1 VKFLNEQPIESEAN
15 AMTRLIQIKKG
26 DVRRVAMVE
35 EPRVRLIEGCNSV
48 HELASMAI
56 VAKTKLSDVI
66 AKRATGEVLDYDP
79 IYGGRSEWRLL
90 PPVDHPSEPARCLIS
105 GTGLTHLGS
114 ASDRQAMHA
123 VKEEDLTDSM
133 KMYRWGLEGGRPA
146 PGVVGTPPEW
156 FYKGNGTMLRAH
168 GEPLDIPSF
177 AGDGGEEAEIAGIYL
192 IGPDGRPYQIGMAL
206 GNEFSDHK
214 FEKTNYLNLA
224 GSKLRNCALGPEL
237 VLDPDFQSISLEVA
251 IQRDAK
257 VLWSKT
263 FQTGEN
269 AMCHSLQNMEHH
281 HFKYEAHRRPGD
293 VHIHFFGTAA
303 LSFSDGIQLQGGDV
317 IQIASPSF
325 GRALRN
331 PVRIAESKQNF
342 IEVISLG

>member
-1 VKFLNEQPIESEAN
+1 
-15 AMTRLIQIKKG
+15 MTRLIQIKNG
-26 DVRRVAMVE
+26 DVRRVALVE
-35 EPRVRLIEGCNSV
+35 EPHVRLIGGCNSV
-48 HELASMAI
+48 HELGSMAI
-56 VAKTKLSDVI
+56 VTKTKLSDVI
-66 AKRATGEVLDYDP
+66 AKKATGEVLDYDP
-79 IYGGRSEWRLL
+79 IYSGRSEWRLL

-123 VKEEDLTDSM
+123 IKEEDLTDSM

-146 PGVVGTPPEW
+146 PGAVGTPPEW

-168 GEPLDIPSF
+168 GEPLDVPSY

-192 IGPDGRPYQIGMAL
+192 VGPDGQPYRIGMAL

-237 VLDPDFQSISLEVA
+237 ALEPEFQSLPLEVT
-251 IQRDAK
+251 IQRGGK
-257 VLWSKT
+257 NLWSKT
-263 FQTGEN
+263 IQTGED
-269 AMCHSLQNMEHH
+269 AMCHNLQNMEHH
-281 HFKYEAHRRPGD
+281 HFKYEVHRRPGD
-293 VHIHFFGTAA
+293 VHVHYYGTAA
-303 LSFSDGIQLQGGDV
+303 LSFGDGIQLRQGDV
-317 IQIASPSF
+317 MQIGSASF

-342 IEVISLG
+342 VEVISLG

>member
-1 VKFLNEQPIESEAN
+1 MA
-15 AMTRLIQIKKG
+15 RLIQIKKW
-26 DVRRVAMVE
+26 DVRRVALVE
-35 EPRVRLIEGCNSV
+35 EPGARLIEDCNSV
-48 HELASMAI
+48 HELATIAI
-56 VAKTKLSDVI
+56 AATKKLSEVI
-66 AKRATGEVLDYDP
+66 AKRATGEILDYDA
-79 IYGGRSEWRLL
+79 IYGGRSEWRIL
-90 PPVDHPSEPARCLIS
+90 PPIDHPAEPARCLIS

-133 KMYRWGLEGGRPA
+133 KMYRWGIEGGRPA

-156 FYKGNGTMLRAH
+156 FYKGNGAMLRAH
-168 GEPLDIPSF
+168 GEPLDVP
-177 AGDGGEEAEIAGIYL
+177 AYAQDGGEEAEIAGIYL
-192 IGPDGRPYQIGMAL
+192 IGADGQPYRIGMAL

-237 VLDPDFQSISLEVA
+237 VLDPEFRSLPLEVT
-251 IQRDAK
+251 IQRGAK

-263 FQTGEN
+263 LLTGED
-269 AMCHSLQNMEHH
+269 AMCHSLQNMEYH

-303 LSFSDGIQLQGGDV
+303 LSFSDGVQLQQGDV
-317 IQIASPSF
+317 MQIASASF

-331 PVRIAESKQNF
+331 PVKIAESKQDF
-342 IEVISLG
+342 VRVIPLG